1 MIINWPVRSTW
12 KRSEF
17 RVCAVLPPAGG
28 TPSQK
33 ILISGRGELP
43 RDPNIS
49 GHKSAERPNVAP
61 IRSSVRVETRR
72 RSGWIQSGFSQE
84 LAPPGPFNHLHSHVH
99 VVLSSYWPP
108 PERPC
113 SLRICGQKV
122 GNLTGGHRGN
132 GGKKLGH
139 PAFDP
144 SRVRQN
150 LKSLAAKN

>member
-1 MIINWPVRSTW
+1 MAGPRHLE
-12 KRSEF
+12 RLEF
-17 RVCAVLPPAGG
+17 RVYAVLAPAGG

-61 IRSSVRVETRR
+61 IRSAVRVETRR
-72 RSGWIQSGFSQE
+72 RSGWIYSGFSQA
-84 LAPPGPFNHLHSHVH
+84 LTPPGLFNSLQSHVE
-99 VVLSSYWPP
+99 VVLCSCRLP

-132 GGKKLGH
+132 GGEKLGH

-144 SRVRQN
+144 SWVRQN